1 LLKLAHFV
9 ISEMGWGYVA
19 EFFIGLLDASVRGW
33 ANIGIVTVNAFKT
46 GCLRF

>member
-19 EFFIGLLDASVRGW
+19 EFFIGLLDGAHL
-33 ANIGIVTVNAFKT
+33 K
-46 GCLRF
+46 L